1 MTFLRQNLQEKND
14 ILSTK
19 ETERRRI
26 MEVNVRKINN
36 SLYISLDGEIDHH
49 EAAKI
54 RDGLD
59 DLIFEE
65 RPLELIFDFSK
76 IRFMDS
82 SGLGLV
88 LGRYRIIKEL
98 GGSVK
103 IVGASEQLEKIF
115 IMSGVDKIV
124 KIQK

>member
-1 MTFLRQNLQEKND
+1 
-14 ILSTK
+14 
-19 ETERRRI
+19 
-26 MEVNVRKINN
+26 MEVNVRKIND

-49 EAAKI
+49 ESAKI

-65 RPLELIFDFSK
+65 RPLELVFDFSK
-76 IRFMDS
+76 IKFMDS

-103 IVGASEQLEKIF
+103 IVGASEQIEKIF